1 MFTFTIAVLC
11 VEDLERSAAF
21 YRDTLGQRVK
31 RADSNHIL
39 FECGLELHLGDVLLG
54 YAYGE
59 RRRPDGAWGR
69 DNVAMMFRADDLD
82 DAFARVSSIA
92 TPLHPIRTEPWGERF
107 FRVHDPDGHIVEF
120 AEAQSERQEASESR
134 G

>member
-1 MFTFTIAVLC
+1 MITFTIAVLC

-21 YRDTLGQRVK
+21 YRDVLGQRVR

-54 YAYGE
+54 YTYGE
-59 RRRPDGAWGR
+59 RRRPDGPWGR
-69 DNVAMMFRADDLD
+69 DNVAMHFRADDLD
-82 DAFARVSSIA
+82 GAYARVSAVA
-92 TPLHPIRTEPWGERF
+92 TPLHPIRMEPWGERF
-107 FRVHDPDGHIVEF
+107 FRVLDPDGHIVEI
-120 AEAQSERQEASESR
+120 AEAHPDPDRKAKED